1 MITKQEFFKAISEH
15 QQFNDAIERMSNGI
29 GQSVYLFETDW
40 CRAEGNLFDIF
51 LKSHFTDDAVDT
63 IYWWLYEDVDKVIYI
78 NSEKDLFKEETK
90 EIIAVR
96 TLGQLWSFFEREPD
110 VYFK

>member
-15 QQFNDAIERMSNGI
+15 QQFNDAVERMSNGI

>member
-15 QQFNDAIERMSNGI
+15 QQFNDAVERMSNGI

-40 CRAEGNLFDIF
+40 CKAEGNLFDTF
-51 LKSHFTDDAVDT
+51 LKSHFTDDAIDT

-78 NSEKDLFKEETK
+78 NSEKDLFKEETE

-96 TLGQLWSFFEREPD
+96 TLGQLWNFFMREPD

>member
-40 CRAEGNLFDIF
+40 CKAEGNLFDAF

-78 NSEKDLFKEETK
+78 NSEKDLFKEET
-90 EIIAVR
+90 EETIPVR

>member
-15 QQFNDAIERMSNGI
+15 QQFNDAVERMSNGI

-78 NSEKDLFKEETK
+78 NSEKDLFKEETE

>member
-15 QQFNDAIERMSNGI
+15 QQFNDAVERMSNSMGP
-29 GQSVYLFETDW
+29 SVYLFETDW
-40 CRAEGNLFDIF
+40 CKAEGNLFDIF
-51 LKSHFTDDAVDT
+51 LKSHFTDEAVDT

-78 NSEKDLFKEETK
+78 NSEKDLFKEETE

>member
-15 QQFNDAIERMSNGI
+15 QQFNDAIERISNSI
-29 GQSVYLFETDW
+29 GSSVYLFETDW
-40 CRAEGNLFDIF
+40 CIAEGNLFDIF

-78 NSEKDLFKEETK
+78 NSEKDLFKEETE

>member
-15 QQFNDAIERMSNGI
+15 QQFRDAIERISNSI

-40 CRAEGNLFDIF
+40 CIAEDNLFDIF
-51 LKSHFTDDAVDT
+51 LKSHFTDEAVDT

-78 NSEKDLFKEETK
+78 NSEKDLFREETE

-96 TLGQLWSFFEREPD
+96 TLGQLWNFFEREPD